1 MKKLFY
7 TVILVLGLSAMI
19 SSCKNQ
25 DISFPNYDYQTLYFA
40 YQTPVRKIVLGDDDQ
55 YDNSLDTAHECEIM
69 AAIGGEYSNESD
81 VKVNFKVDT
90 SLCTNVYTSV
100 NNNIGTKIVAMPSNY
115 YSLDGSSITIP
126 KGSMEGGIKVHLTDA
141 FFNDLTSI
149 HPTFKDVK
157 YVIPL
162 VLTTTDSGDTILR
175 GKPAVGVSNANR
187 VNSADWSTQP
197 KDYILY
203 GIKYINSWDANW
215 LCRGIDYVTKPD
227 GTTRTITRHPA
238 YVESDAVVTLTGN
251 SLTSDIYP
259 VSDTLY
265 VYNSAPGHQKYE
277 NMVFTTN
284 LLLTFDNTGK
294 NCTITSNTSGY
305 TASGTGTW
313 VKKGEKNSWGSKDR
327 DGLYLNYNIN
337 FNNGYKY
344 ATKDT
349 LVLRDRNEKLET
361 FDIVY
366 TGSN

>member
-1 MKKLFY
+1 MKKLFL
-7 TVILVLGLSAMI
+7 TVISVLGLSAMI
-19 SSCKNQ
+19 SSCRNQ
-25 DISFPNYDYQTLYFA
+25 DISFPDYTYQTLYFA

-55 YDNSLDTAHECEIM
+55 YDNSSDTAHECKII
-69 AAIGGEYSNESD
+69 ATVGGEYSND
-81 VKVNFKVDT
+81 HDIKINFNVDPTLCNNLST
-90 SLCTNVYTSV
+90 SF
-100 NNNIGTKIVAMPSNY
+100 GTKIVAMPSNY

-126 KGSMEGGIKVHLTDA
+126 KGSMEGGINVHLTDA
-141 FFNDLTSI
+141 FFNDPASTN
-149 HPTFKDVK
+149 PTFKDVK

-162 VLTTTDSGDTILR
+162 VMTTTDSGDSILR
-175 GKPAVGVSNANR
+175 GKPAVGVSNAYR
-187 VNSADWSTQP
+187 VNSGDWSTQP

-203 GIKYINSWDANW
+203 GIKYINPWDANW

-227 GTTRTITRHPA
+227 GTTKTITRHPT

-265 VYNSAPGHQKYE
+265 VYNPAPGHQKYE
-277 NMVFTTN
+277 NMVFTDN

-294 NCTITSNTSGY
+294 NCTITSNTSGF

-349 LVLRDRNEKLET
+349 LVLQDRNEKLET
-361 FDIVY
+361 FDTVY